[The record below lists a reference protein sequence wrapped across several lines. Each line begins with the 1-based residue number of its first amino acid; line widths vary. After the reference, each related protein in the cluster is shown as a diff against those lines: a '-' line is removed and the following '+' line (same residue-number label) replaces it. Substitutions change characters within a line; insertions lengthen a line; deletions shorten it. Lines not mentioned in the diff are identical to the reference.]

1 MELMHSDIFTH
12 IDSSPPPLT
21 APGPLAGKSVAI
33 QPNMSVRGWPTEAG
47 SVALERF
54 IALEDATVVKRL
66 RAAGAKTMGS
76 THMSELGFGLAGD
89 TAAQVLAEGHVD
101 IALITDTMGEAR
113 VAASTIGVFGFKPS
127 YGIVSRFG
135 LIGLVPSM
143 ECFGIMANTLEDVA
157 TVMGMIVGSDDH
169 DLSMPEFGPECELP
183 DFSQVCETK
192 EPVGAIGVVSES
204 MDVLEPSESE
214 AFSLALSRLEQAGLK
229 IQELSIVDFDLFRTV
244 HNVIGSVE
252 ASSSGGKYDGVRYG
266 HRCTSAKNWNEMYL
280 RSRGESFGLLVKT
293 YMLQGAY
300 FQFENYAAFEN
311 ACRIRARLVRETEK
325 LFNKADLLVFPTSRP
340 GFDAATARTINEI
353 YDAFSLTL
361 LADVTGLPSLVL
373 PGLVFD
379 GNIDL
384 GLQLVGPRL
393 SDARLLSAALCLS
406 HLSKGGK

>member
-157 TVMGMIVGSDDH
+157 TVMGMIVGSDDR
-169 DLSMPEFGPECELP
+169 DLSMPEIGPECELP

-214 AFSLALSRLEQAGLK
+214 AFL
-229 IQELSIVDFDLFRTV
+229 LFGD
-244 HNVIGSVE
+244 H
-252 ASSSGGKYDGVRYG
+252 
-266 HRCTSAKNWNEMYL
+266 
-280 RSRGESFGLLVKT
+280 
-293 YMLQGAY
+293 
-300 FQFENYAAFEN
+300 
-311 ACRIRARLVRETEK
+311 
-325 LFNKADLLVFPTSRP
+325 
-340 GFDAATARTINEI
+340 
-353 YDAFSLTL
+353 
-361 LADVTGLPSLVL
+361 
-373 PGLVFD
+373 
-379 GNIDL
+379 
-384 GLQLVGPRL
+384 
-393 SDARLLSAALCLS
+393 
-406 HLSKGGK
+406 